1 MANDLKSADNRQ
13 ILIEAL
19 DAYERIYLLKAA
31 LCAVDLEPVDFYRIK
46 RANPDLADRYE
57 LILRDKAD
65 AGLHRAADIADNL
78 FHSSSEIDPR
88 RARVGLDATFTI
100 AKFMD
105 RARFGDHVQIEATH
119 NVSLVDALAQARQ
132 RTALPD
138 PNIIEGEA
146 VTISSA
152 RDNQAPTTIKRRKRI
167 VSPTTSRKT
176 D

>member
-1 MANDLKSADNRQ
+1 MANDLKSAENRR

-19 DAYERIYLLKAA
+19 DAYERIYLLRDA
-31 LCAVDLEPVDFYRIK
+31 LIQVALRKEDFYRIK
-46 RANPDLADRYE
+46 RSNPDLADRYDA
-57 LILRDKAD
+57 ILRDKAD
-65 AGLHRAADIADNL
+65 TGLHRASEIADDL

-105 RARFGDHVQIEATH
+105 RARFGDHVQIEATP
-119 NVSLVDALAQARQ
+119 NVSLADALAQARQ

-152 RDNQAPTTIKRRKRI
+152 RDNHAPTTIKRRKRI
-167 VSPTTSRKT
+167 VSPTKS
-176 D
+176 